1 MCFMA
6 MGPMIGLMS
15 SAVSAA
21 GAQAQ
26 ANAQANQAEYNAAVA
41 RINRD
46 TARQQGVA
54 QSETIA
60 QRYRRQGGQ
69 MTAGYGR
76 AGVVPTSG
84 SAALVLGENERN
96 SWLDQHNA
104 IWNRETEAIGFESG
118 ADGLVW
124 KRPVLGGKLHARV
137 SALAAVIL
145 EKLEPDAI
153 DREVARLVGDL
164 EHYVQKVHDLV
175 YDSVSLELGGSE

>member
-46 TARQQGVA
+46 TARQQGVS

-60 QRYRRQGGQ
+60 SKYRRQAGQ
-69 MTAGYGR
+69 MTAAYGR
-76 AGVVPTSG
+76 AGVLPTSG
-84 SAALVLGENERN
+84 SAALVLAENERN
-96 SWLDQHNA
+96 NWLDQHNA
-104 IWNRETEAIGFESG
+104 IWNRETEAIGFENK
-118 ADGLVW
+118 AN
-124 KRPVLGGKLHARV
+124 
-137 SALAAVIL
+137 
-145 EKLEPDAI
+145 
-153 DREVARLVGDL
+153 DL
-164 EHYVQKVHDLV
+164 EAQAAAARKGGAIAAAGSFLTGLGKFA
-175 YDSVSLELGGSE
+175 SGGSGGAGGPLIINTGTA